1 MSVGW
6 FDDLDDAKAYFTTE
20 RLITT
25 SWDTVVALGDPTA
38 TKAVINAYNRIFY
51 DPRYDVPTYADAT
64 AAQLIVLKKVNGE
77 MAYYLA
83 QHMEDEDRRKGLQA
97 QAVIG
102 AGIVKETYNKD
113 MLDELPVPPFVDALL
128 AAEGFVTEKAFGMI
142 DVDRDEDES
151 VDTKVD
157 DF

>member
-6 FDDLDDAKAYFTTE
+6 FATLVEAKAYFTVE
-20 RLITT
+20 RLVTT
-25 SWDTVVALGDPTA
+25 SWDVLVALGDPTA

-51 DPRYDVPTYADAT
+51 DPRYDVPTYALAT
-64 AAQLIVLKKVNGE
+64 AAQLVVLKKVNGE

-83 QHMEDEDRRKGLQA
+83 QHLEDEDRRMGLRA
-97 QAVIG
+97 QGVIE
-102 AGIVKETYNKD
+102 AGIVKEVYKED
-113 MLDELPVPPFVDALL
+113 LAELPVPPFIDALL
-128 AAEGFVTEKAFGMI
+128 EDEGFVTEKAFGMV

-151 VDTKVD
+151 VDTEVD

>member
-1 MSVGW
+1 MSLGW

-25 SWDTVVALGDPTA
+25 SWDALSDDATK
-38 TKAVINAYNRIFY
+38 TKAVLNAYNRIFY
-51 DPRYDVPTYADAT
+51 DPKYSVPTYDDAT
-64 AAQLIVLKKVNGE
+64 AAQLVVLKKVNGE

-83 QHMEDEDRRKGLQA
+83 QHLEDEDRRKGLQA
-97 QAVIG
+97 QAVKK
-102 AGIVKETYNKD
+102 ASIVKEDYEKD
-113 MLDELPVPPFVDALL
+113 MLGDLPVPPFVDAILD
-128 AAEGFVTEKAFGMI
+128 AKGFSTDKPFGMVDI
-142 DVDRDEDES
+142 DRDEDES

>member
-1 MSVGW
+1 MSLGW
-6 FDDLDDAKAYFTTE
+6 FDDLINAKAYFTNE
-20 RLITT
+20 RLVTT
-25 SWDTVVALGDPTA
+25 AWDVVVALGDATA

-51 DPRYDVPTYADAT
+51 DPRYDVPTYALAT
-64 AAQLIVLKKVNGE
+64 AAQLVILKKVNGE

-83 QHMEDEDRRKGLQA
+83 QHLEDEDRRKGLQA
-97 QAVIG
+97 QAVIK
-102 AGIVKETYNKD
+102 AGIVKEDYSED
-113 MLDELPVPPFVDALL
+113 DLMGLPVPPFVEALL
-128 AAEGFVTEKAFGMI
+128 DAEGFTTGKAFGMV